1 MNWGAKIVTGMAAFM
16 LFIITMVI
24 YMFST
29 HGNDALVDEDYYQK
43 GINYDQQYK
52 AKQNVEE
59 ENAQP
64 VISISKSMLIIEL
77 KDSAAYELKLQ
88 RPSTAKDDFQIR
100 AKTSG
105 KFIRLNSTNMQRG
118 LWLLELRWTS
128 NNKEYLYNQT
138 ILL

>member
-1 MNWGAKIVTGMAAFM
+1 MNWGAKIVTGMTAFM

-64 VISISKSMLIIEL
+64 AISISKSMLIIEL

>member
-1 MNWGAKIVTGMAAFM
+1 MNWGAKIVTGMTAFM

-52 AKQNVEE
+52 AKQNVEK

-64 VISISKSMLIIEL
+64 IISISKSMLIIEL
-77 KDSAAYELKLQ
+77 KDSATYELKLQ
-88 RPSTAKDDFQIR
+88 RPSTAKDDFHIR
-100 AKTSG
+100 AKTFG
-105 KFIRLNSTNMQRG
+105 KPIRLNSTKMQRG

-138 ILL
+138 ISL